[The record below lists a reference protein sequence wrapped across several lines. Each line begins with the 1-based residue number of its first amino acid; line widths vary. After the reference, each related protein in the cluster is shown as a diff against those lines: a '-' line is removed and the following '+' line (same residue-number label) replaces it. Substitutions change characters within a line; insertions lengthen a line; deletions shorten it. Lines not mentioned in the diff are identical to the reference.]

1 MVKTR
6 REGGGGLLWALAQH
20 HGLAPDI
27 AKFAE
32 PDALKR
38 AGSGEQHEVLAEVLE
53 ARPYVR
59 ESGASPEPTV
69 NSYDGGIRELVP
81 PPSDPAADH
90 HWFLL
95 HLIRELQGRLP
106 GAGRL

>member
-1 MVKTR
+1 
-6 REGGGGLLWALAQH
+6 LAQH
-20 HGLAPDI
+20 HGLGPDI

-69 NSYDGGIRELVP
+69 NSYDGGITELCHR
-81 PPSDPAADH
+81 PAIPQPTIIGS
-90 HWFLL
+90 LL
-95 HLIRELQGRLP
+95 HLIRELKGRLP